1 MESDQANENARR
13 SGYTEATKERK
24 KTLDE
29 EEEEEDMFCDLAVF
43 DEPTQR
49 VLKFPDIHK
58 DSTFAQAVDLKKA
71 ESGQLQEI
79 IGIRS

>member
-1 MESDQANENARR
+1 
-13 SGYTEATKERK
+13 
-24 KTLDE
+24 
-29 EEEEEDMFCDLAVF
+29 MFCDLAVF